1 MDLIRLSRTH
11 QSRPQS
17 LQTTHLLTSLQQKTE
32 LRRRLVEKSSAD
44 WRRQRPRKKD
54 SA

>member
-32 LRRRLVEKSSAD
+32 MRRRLVEKSSAA
-44 WRRQRPRKKD
+44 WRRLRPEEKS